1 MDWTLIFRPSGAIE
15 GQLPLFLVS
24 EGRIV
29 SGKGWFEEFRVLSFI
44 VWANWGENVNFK
56 WQVPTSYGE

>member
-24 EGRIV
+24 EGRRV

-44 VWANWGENVNFK
+44 VWVNWQGKFQF
-56 WQVPTSYGE
+56 QVASPY